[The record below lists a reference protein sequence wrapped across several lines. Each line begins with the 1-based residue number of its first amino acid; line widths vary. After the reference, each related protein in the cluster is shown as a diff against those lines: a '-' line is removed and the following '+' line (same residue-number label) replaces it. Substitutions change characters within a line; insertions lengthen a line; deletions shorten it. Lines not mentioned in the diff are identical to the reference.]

1 MMTLVIKIMIEPSE
15 FFRKLEKVNNFFG
28 TESGDLGVCVFQE
41 NFAQC
46 DLIELMTKVI
56 CL

>member
-1 MMTLVIKIMIEPSE
+1 MTLVIKIMIEPSE